1 MIVYIKIKKQRRK
14 IMKEKIRKILLE
26 IMTLNSIGIILMT
39 AIQLFMFNLKGQIA
53 LTVWCGIS
61 CLIGNCLAG
70 KNEVPETMFP
80 AIMAL
85 INTFMLMYI
94 PSNAMGKITAI
105 ALAIFVIYFAIKI
118 KKTSI
123 KEIG

>member
-1 MIVYIKIKKQRRK
+1 
-14 IMKEKIRKILLE
+14 MKAKIRKILLE
-26 IMTLNSIGIILMT
+26 IMTLNSIEIIFMT
-39 AIQLFMFNLKGQIA
+39 VIQLVAFDIKGQIV

-61 CLIGNCLAG
+61 CLIGNIFAG
-70 KNEVPETMFP
+70 KDEVPETMFP

-94 PSNAMGKITAI
+94 PSNVIGKITAI
-105 ALAIFVIYFAIKI
+105 ALAILVIYFAIKI

-123 KEIG
+123 KKN

>member
-1 MIVYIKIKKQRRK
+1 
-14 IMKEKIRKILLE
+14 MKDKIRKILLE
-26 IMTLNSIGIILMT
+26 IMTLNSIGIIFIT
-39 AIQLFMFNLKGQIA
+39 AIQLSAFDLKSQIV
-53 LTVWCGIS
+53 LTLWCGIS

-70 KNEVPETMFP
+70 KDEIPETMFP

-85 INTFMLMYI
+85 INTFMLIYI
-94 PSNAMGKITAI
+94 PSNVMGKITAV
-105 ALAIFVIYFAIKI
+105 ALAILVIYFAIKI

>member
-1 MIVYIKIKKQRRK
+1 
-14 IMKEKIRKILLE
+14 MKEKIRKTLLR
-26 IMTLNSIGIILMT
+26 IMALNSIGIIFMT
-39 AIQLFMFNLKGQIA
+39 AIQLVMFDLKGQIV

-61 CLIGNCLAG
+61 CLMANILAG
-70 KNEVPETMFP
+70 KDEVPEAMFP

-85 INTFMLMYI
+85 INTFMLIYI
-94 PSNAMGKITAI
+94 PSNVIGKITAI

-123 KEIG
+123 KEIR

>member
-1 MIVYIKIKKQRRK
+1 
-14 IMKEKIRKILLE
+14 MKEKIRKTLLR
-26 IMTLNSIGIILMT
+26 IMALNSIGIIFMT
-39 AIQLFMFNLKGQIA
+39 AIQLVMFDLKGQIV

-61 CLIGNCLAG
+61 CLMANILAG
-70 KNEVPETMFP
+70 KDEVPETMFP

-85 INTFMLMYI
+85 INTFMLIYI
-94 PSNAMGKITAI
+94 PSNIMGKITAI

-123 KEIG
+123 KEIR

>member
-1 MIVYIKIKKQRRK
+1 
-14 IMKEKIRKILLE
+14 MKDKIRKILLE
-26 IMTLNSIGIILMT
+26 IMTLNSIGIIFMT
-39 AIQLFMFNLKGQIA
+39 AIQFVIFDLKGQIV
-53 LTVWCGIS
+53 LTTWCGIS

-70 KNEVPETMFP
+70 KDEIPETIFS

-94 PSNAMGKITAI
+94 PSNIMGKITAI
-105 ALAIFVIYFAIKI
+105 ALAILVIYFAIKI

-123 KEIG
+123 KEIR